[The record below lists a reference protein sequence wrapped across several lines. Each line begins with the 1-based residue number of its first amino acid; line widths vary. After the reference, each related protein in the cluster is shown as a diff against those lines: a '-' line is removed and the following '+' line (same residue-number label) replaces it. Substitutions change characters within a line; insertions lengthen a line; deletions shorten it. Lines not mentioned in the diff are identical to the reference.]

1 MLFDI
6 EYKKVDDTENI
17 QLENLCKKISGTLEI
32 QYKNTHI
39 GNIGNSVSKKSNA
52 SRKFRAENVSRI
64 DPSCAAMPYL
74 FILPHTRL
82 QLQRQQEM
90 PFMLRNCVIKRIGPY
105 IKKPMCDFHHLLNT
119 QTG

>member
-1 MLFDI
+1 MSLLDI
-6 EYKKVDDTENI
+6 EYKKVDDTKNI

-39 GNIGNSVSKKSNA
+39 GNIGNSVRKKSNA

-74 FILPHTRL
+74 FLPHTEL
-82 QLQRQQEM
+82 QLQRQQET
-90 PFMLRNCVIKRIGPY
+90 PFMLRNCAPITIGLY
-105 IKKPMCDFHHLLNT
+105 INYQEAHVRLLT
-119 QTG
+119 LR

>member
-1 MLFDI
+1 MTQKTFSWKI
-6 EYKKVDDTENI
+6 CAKKYREHWKYST
-17 QLENLCKKISGTLEI
+17 
-32 QYKNTHI
+32 KNTHI
-39 GNIGNSVSKKSNA
+39 GNIGNSVRKKSNA

-74 FILPHTRL
+74 SILPHTGL

-105 IKKPMCDFHHLLNT
+105 IKKPMCDFQHLLNT
-119 QTG
+119 QTA